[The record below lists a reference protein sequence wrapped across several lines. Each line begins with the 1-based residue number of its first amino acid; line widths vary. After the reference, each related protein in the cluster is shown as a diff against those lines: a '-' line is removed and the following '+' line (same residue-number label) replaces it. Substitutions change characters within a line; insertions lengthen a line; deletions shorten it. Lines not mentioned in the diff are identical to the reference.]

1 MKKNYLFS
9 LMALFVLLFAACNS
23 EEIVS
28 GLNENKGPVTLNV
41 GIPVNN
47 PVTRVAPTIPEGFA
61 LRCIMQ
67 LVDQSGSAI
76 DGERYVKEVPAGAES
91 VTFTFNIPSN
101 YGGAMFWAD
110 YVKKGDVTEIADVAD
125 HLYIT
130 TDLTSVVYNTAN
142 IATLFN
148 NDAADAFAG
157 YMHSGTT
164 SIALKRPFTKL
175 TFKTSAEDY
184 KDYTKISVTE
194 LPAPTGYNVKS
205 GVATGTATGIA
216 SGEMA
221 ITDGVW
227 FSTYLFVGSNNANMG
242 EGNDIAFTLKKEDG
256 SSVDLLMPGEKITLT
271 ENYDVTVD
279 ITPSESSSQDVTV
292 TFPGDMVDPDK
303 PQAMAIGDYINKDGS
318 YTKTYDA
325 DNAVAIVYALADG
338 KEDNCNYGQGK
349 SPIAYA
355 MAITRVSRTNNTT
368 TYTVTPTG
376 DAPFAP
382 NDYNGYTYTETLL
395 AVEGASDY
403 ATFTAFAQW
412 KTEHATTGAN
422 LSGWYI
428 PSARQLIDM
437 AGILFGWNPDP
448 VGAEGTYQ
456 VNNTFKTAFEKT
468 LTEAEL
474 ADGYGWT
481 QGGTSATNIM
491 SSYMFGKSVQ
501 VVQMNGDGKS
511 IKMLT
516 APGKTDNFFA
526 IRPVLTVFAAE

>member
-47 PVTRVAPTIPEGFA
+47 PVTRVAPTIPEGFT

-76 DGERYVKEVPAGAES
+76 DGERYVKEVPSGAES

-110 YVKKGDVTEIADVAD
+110 YVKKGDVTEIANVAD
-125 HLYIT
+125 HLYTT
-130 TDLTSVVYNTAN
+130 TDLTSVVYNTDN

-157 YMHSGTT
+157 YMQSGTT
-164 SIALKRPFTKL
+164 SITLKRPFTKL
-175 TFKTSAEDY
+175 TFKTSDEKY

-205 GVATGTATGIA
+205 GSTTGTATGITNSDMDIA
-216 SGEMA
+216 N
-221 ITDGVW
+221 GVW
-227 FSTYLFVGSNNANMG
+227 FSTYLFVGSNTANMG
-242 EGNDIAFTLKKEDG
+242 EGNDIKFTLKKEDG
-256 SSVDLLMPGEKITLT
+256 TSVDLLMPGKDIKLT
-271 ENYDVTVD
+271 ENYNVTVN
-279 ITPSESSSQDVTV
+279 IAPSESNEQEVTV

-318 YTKTYDA
+318 FTKTYNA

-338 KEDNCNYGQGK
+338 KVDNSSYGQEK

-355 MAITRVSRTNNTT
+355 MAITRIPRTNNTKA
-368 TYTVTPTG
+368 YTVIPTG
-376 DAPFAP
+376 DAPFAS
-382 NDYNGYTYTETLL
+382 NDYNGYTYTEALL
-395 AVEGASDY
+395 AAEGASDY
-403 ATFTAFAQW
+403 ATFTAFGTW
-412 KTEHATTGAN
+412 KESNVTTGTN
-422 LSGWYI
+422 LSNWYI
-428 PSARQLIDM
+428 PSARQLMDIT
-437 AGILFGWNPDP
+437 GILFGWNPETA
-448 VGAEGTYQ
+448 GAEGTYE
-456 VNNTFKTAFEKT
+456 VNAAFKAAYEAT
-468 LTEAEL
+468 LTTEEL
-474 ADGYGWT
+474 EKGYGWT
-481 QGGTSATNIM
+481 AGASATNIM
-491 SSYMFGKSVQ
+491 SSYMLGGSVQ
-501 VVQMNGDGKS
+501 CVQMAADGKS
-511 IKMLT
+511 IAMLNN
-516 APGKTDNFFA
+516 PPKTNAYFA